1 MITVTGTR
9 ENYIAEMTADRGTLN
24 ATHCDIPVE
33 QGGDNAYMRPGET
46 LLSALGAC
54 MNITARKYLNR
65 DGLDYESVTVKAE
78 MARENGVTKI
88 RTKLEIH
95 GALSQADKD
104 RIIAE
109 VASCPVC
116 EILVR
121 PHRTGKAGLIFPP
134 APPTALQQKEP

>member
-33 QGGDNAYMRPGET
+33 QGGQNAYMRPGET

-109 VASCPVC
+109 VASCRYARSC
-116 EILVR
+116 
-121 PHRTGKAGLIFPP
+121 P
-134 APPTALQQKEP
+134 APSSWASWTDFPSGTSHSFAAEEP

>member
-24 ATHCDIPVE
+24 ATHC
-33 QGGDNAYMRPGET
+33 AYMRPGET

-65 DGLDYESVTVKAE
+65 DGLDYDSVTVKAE

-116 EILVR
+116 EILSG
-121 PHRTGKAGLIFPP
+121 PIELGKLD
-134 APPTALQQKEP
+134 

>member
-1 MITVTGTR
+1 
-9 ENYIAEMTADRGTLN
+9 
-24 ATHCDIPVE
+24 
-33 QGGDNAYMRPGET
+33 MRPGET

-95 GALSQADKD
+95 GALSQEDKD
-104 RIIAE
+104 RDYCG
-109 VASCPVC
+109 SGLLPGMRDP
-116 EILVR
+116 VR
-121 PHRTGKAGLIFPP
+121 PHRTGQAGLIFPP
-134 APPTALQQKEP
+134 APPTALQQKSPDQGSFCFAGKRSGEW

>member
-33 QGGDNAYMRPGET
+33 QGGQNAYMRPGET

-65 DGLDYESVTVKAE
+65 NGLDYESVTVKAE

-116 EILVR
+116 EILSV
-121 PHRTGKAGLIFPP
+121 T
-134 APPTALQQKEP
+134 LQAAQADV

>member
-1 MITVTGTR
+1 MITVTGAR
-9 ENYIAEMTADRGTLN
+9 ENYIAKMTADRGTLN

-116 EILVR
+116 EILSG
-121 PHRTGKAGLIFPP
+121 PIELGKLD
-134 APPTALQQKEP
+134 

>member
-33 QGGDNAYMRPGET
+33 QGGQNAYMRPGET

-65 DGLDYESVTVKAE
+65 DGLDYDSVTVKAE
-78 MARENGVTKI
+78 MARENGVTK
-88 RTKLEIH
+88 
-95 GALSQADKD
+95 
-104 RIIAE
+104 
-109 VASCPVC
+109 
-116 EILVR
+116 
-121 PHRTGKAGLIFPP
+121 
-134 APPTALQQKEP
+134 TALITVGRFLGTEYERSKLYDPTFSHGCREARE

>member
-33 QGGDNAYMRPGET
+33 QGGQNAYMRPGET

-54 MNITARKYLNR
+54 MNTTARKYLNR

-88 RTKLEIH
+88 RAKLEIH
-95 GALSQADKD
+95 GALSQEDKD

-116 EILVR
+116 EILSG
-121 PHRTGKAGLIFPP
+121 PIELGKLD
-134 APPTALQQKEP
+134 

>member
-54 MNITARKYLNR
+54 MNITARKYLLKIMKNPAIAESGDR
-65 DGLDYESVTVKAE
+65 DKLRLLVPVQGVMGESGF
-78 MARENGVTKI
+78 RENLREPVKSVSHVCRAVGI
-88 RTKLEIH
+88 
-95 GALSQADKD
+95 AADGD
-104 RIIAE
+104 DLA
-109 VASCPVC
+109 A
-116 EILVR
+116 
-121 PHRTGKAGLIFPP
+121 
-134 APPTALQQKEP
+134 

>member
-33 QGGDNAYMRPGET
+33 QGGQNAYMRPGET

-65 DGLDYESVTVKAE
+65 DGLDYESVTGK
-78 MARENGVTKI
+78 R
-88 RTKLEIH
+88 RH
-95 GALSQADKD
+95 QDPHQAGDP
-104 RIIAE
+104 R
-109 VASCPVC
+109 
-116 EILVR
+116 R
-121 PHRTGKAGLIFPP
+121 P
-134 APPTALQQKEP
+134 EPGR

>member
-33 QGGDNAYMRPGET
+33 QGGQNAYMRPGET

-65 DGLDYESVTVKAE
+65 DGLEYDSVTVKAE

-88 RTKLEIH
+88 H
-95 GALSQADKD
+95 GALSQEDKD

-116 EILVR
+116 EILSG
-121 PHRTGKAGLIFPP
+121 PIELGKLD
-134 APPTALQQKEP
+134 

>member
-1 MITVTGTR
+1 MITVTGTC

-33 QGGDNAYMRPGET
+33 QGGQNAYMRPGET

-65 DGLDYESVTVKAE
+65 DGLDYDSVTVKAE

-88 RTKLEIH
+88 RARPIRTGSLRKWPP
-95 GALSQADKD
+95 ARYA
-104 RIIAE
+104 R
-109 VASCPVC
+109 SCP
-116 EILVR
+116 
-121 PHRTGKAGLIFPP
+121 
-134 APPTALQQKEP
+134 APSNWASWTDFSSGTSHSFAAEEP

>member
-33 QGGDNAYMRPGET
+33 QGGQNAYMRPGET

-65 DGLDYESVTVKAE
+65 DGLDYESVTVK
-78 MARENGVTKI
+78 
-88 RTKLEIH
+88 LEIH
-95 GALSQADKD
+95 GALSQEDKD

-116 EILVR
+116 EILSG
-121 PHRTGKAGLIFPP
+121 PIELGKLD
-134 APPTALQQKEP
+134 

>member
-24 ATHCDIPVE
+24 TTHCDIPVE
-33 QGGDNAYMRPGET
+33 QGGQNAYMRPGET

-95 GALSQADKD
+95 GALSQTDKD

-116 EILVR
+116 EILSG
-121 PHRTGKAGLIFPP
+121 PIELGKLD
-134 APPTALQQKEP
+134 